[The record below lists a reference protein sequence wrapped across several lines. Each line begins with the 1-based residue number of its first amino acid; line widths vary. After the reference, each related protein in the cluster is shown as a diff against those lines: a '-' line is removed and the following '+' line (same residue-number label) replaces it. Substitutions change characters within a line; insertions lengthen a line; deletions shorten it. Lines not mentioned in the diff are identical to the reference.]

1 MYSKPTSLRDEFTFT
16 LFGIKP
22 DNEIETTIGKVNFPL
37 VQIEKQES
45 YEIEIDIP
53 DFNDQTNTI
62 AKIKASLYFYWSDFL
77 YYSQEKKNSDELLQ
91 KIQQNLKKTNQYL
104 QMLNEPLENQPIY
117 QKSNIEK
124 INNEININYEQGNK
138 NSQDFNTNQNKNTD
152 KEDNRQIDENE
163 VVDSS
168 PASPALAQL
177 ETLIKSSFSK

>member
-1 MYSKPTSLRDEFTFT
+1 
-16 LFGIKP
+16 
-22 DNEIETTIGKVNFPL
+22 
-37 VQIEKQES
+37 
-45 YEIEIDIP
+45 
-53 DFNDQTNTI
+53 
-62 AKIKASLYFYWSDFL
+62 
-77 YYSQEKKNSDELLQ
+77 
-91 KIQQNLKKTNQYL
+91 
-104 QMLNEPLENQPIY
+104 MLNEPLENQLIN
-117 QKSNIEK
+117 QKSNFEK